1 MENSTSVRGKIIDL
15 IQQRI
20 GVGTLVI
27 RNGKVEKV
35 SWEPGYQEE
44 NNLPYLLPGFVDA
57 HVHIESSMLTPA
69 QFARLAVVHGTVAT
83 VSDPHEIG
91 NVLGLEGVEYMIENG
106 KQVPFKFCFG
116 APSCVPATV
125 FETAGA
131 AITVGDIEQLFRN
144 YPEVGYLAEMMNFPG
159 VLHRDPEVMAK
170 IALAQQYG
178 KPVDGHAPGL
188 RGEQARQYV
197 AAGMSTDHE
206 CFTREEALDK
216 LAYGMKILIREGSAA
231 KNFEAL
237 ADLLHEYS
245 DRMMFCSDDKHPDSL
260 VEGHI
265 NLLVKRAL
273 ARGIDLFKVLKAAC
287 LNPVRHYGLP
297 VGLLQAGDPADF
309 IVVDN
314 LNDWNVL
321 RTYLDGRLVAE
332 RANGITGKT
341 LIPHTDSRIV
351 NRFSTSLKKP
361 EQFRIQPSS
370 QANYQIVRVIDALD
384 GQLITRASEARLPV
398 IDGDVIPD
406 LSQDV
411 LKMVVVNR
419 YQDTA
424 PAVAFIRNFGLNRG
438 AIAST
443 VAHDSHNIIAV
454 GVSNEMLNKA
464 VNGLIRSQGGISA
477 VDENEEYVLP
487 LPIAGLM
494 SEKDGYEVAEQYSR
508 LDALAKRMGSR
519 LQAPFMSL
527 SFMALLVIPS
537 LKLSD
542 RGLFDGESFAFTSVL
557 TGNKNEEIS
566 G

>member
-27 RNGKVEKV
+27 RNGKVAEV
-35 SWEPGYQEE
+35 NWEPDNQEE
-44 NNLPYLLPGFVDA
+44 NNLPFLMPGFVDA

-116 APSCVPATV
+116 APSCVPATS

-131 AITVGDIEQLFRN
+131 AITVEDIEQLFRN
-144 YPEVGYLAEMMNFPG
+144 HPEVGYLAEMMNFPG
-159 VLHRDPEVMAK
+159 VLHRDPEVLAK
-170 IALAQQYG
+170 IALARQYG

-188 RGEQARQYV
+188 RGEQARQYI

-216 LAYGMKILIREGSAA
+216 LSYGMKILIREGSAA

-237 ADLLHEYS
+237 ADLLH
-245 DRMMFCSDDKHPDSL
+245 DHADQMMFCSDDKHPDSL

-273 ARGIDLFKVLKAAC
+273 ARSIDLFKVLKAAC

-297 VGLLQAGDPADF
+297 VGLLQPGDPADF

-321 RTYLDGRLVAE
+321 KAYVDGRLVAE
-332 RANGITGKT
+332 KDGLTAQTR
-341 LIPHTDSRIV
+341 IPHTDSRIV
-351 NRFSTSLKKP
+351 NRFSTSLKNQ
-361 EQFRIQPSS
+361 EQFRIQP
-370 QANYQIVRVIDALD
+370 APHTDYQTVRVIDALD

-398 IDGDVIPD
+398 VNGDVVPD
-406 LSQDV
+406 PAQDV
-411 LKMVVVNR
+411 LKIVVVNR

-424 PAVAFIRNFGLNRG
+424 PAVGFIRNFGLKRG

-454 GVSNEMLNKA
+454 GVSNEMLSKA
-464 VNGLIRSQGGISA
+464 VNCLIQCQGGISA
-477 VDENEEYVLP
+477 VDEKEEHVLP

-527 SFMALLVIPS
+527 SFMALLVIPA

-557 TGNKNEEIS
+557 TGNENEAIS